1 MEFLNKERMLR
12 KSFFYFLVFFLFSP
26 GLSIAENGDSARVQ
40 ALDKEAQEFICVAN
54 TNSLETQNICLED
67 KVSVE
72 RVAVCELYTSNS
84 VSEALCLKN
93 RVLSSQDVL
102 RCFIDTP
109 ELIEQICLVGSET
122 SSRIISHFE
131 ATGGGSSEIIKEI
144 ENIEVEMENIL
155 SGYKVRF
162 DITKSRFSFHN
173 D

>member
-40 ALDKEAQEFICVAN
+40 ALDKEAQEFICTAN
-54 TNSLETQNICLED
+54 TNSLEARNICLED

-72 RVAVCELYTSNS
+72 RVAVCELYTSNFF
-84 VSEALCLKN
+84 SEALCLKN
-93 RVLSSQDVL
+93 RVLSSRDVL
-102 RCFIDTP
+102 KCFIDTH

-122 SSRIISHFE
+122 SSRVISHFE
-131 ATGGGSSEIIKEI
+131 ATGEGSLIIKEI
-144 ENIEVEMENIL
+144 GNIKAEMENIL

-162 DITKSRFSFHN
+162 DITNSRFIFHN